1 MTWSGKNPYLATR
14 VSSAQIG
21 SSSSEQ
27 ISPSQLP
34 KRQPVIYTSNPNPTA
49 SLNQSA
55 TNFKMHLTW
64 PVILAPCTR
73 MQQLNEMKPIEQ
85 IQQKLISVTFKLLH
99 FHTKLTQ

>member
-49 SLNQSA
+49 SLN
-55 TNFKMHLTW
+55 
-64 PVILAPCTR
+64 
-73 MQQLNEMKPIEQ
+73 
-85 IQQKLISVTFKLLH
+85 
-99 FHTKLTQ
+99 